1 MLYTEMP
8 ENFSPS
14 FETVSC
20 FCSHN
25 GKFLMLLRQDNKPE
39 GNKWGVPAGKVDPGE
54 TTLSAIV
61 RELWEETGILATG
74 EKQAYFGKFYVR
86 YPNYDFVYHIF
97 STELERMEPVVI
109 MQKEHKG
116 FYWARPHTALKMR
129 LVLDMDECVKR
140 FYGI

>member
-1 MLYTEMP
+1 M
-8 ENFSPS
+8 
-14 FETVSC
+14 SC

-25 GKFLMLLRQDNKPE
+25 GKFLMLLRQDHKPE

-54 TTLSAIV
+54 TPLDAMV
-61 RELWEETGILATG
+61 RELWEETGILATS
-74 EKQAYFGKFYVR
+74 EKHSYFGKLYVR

-97 STELERMEPVVI
+97 STELEKMEPVVI
-109 MQKEHKG
+109 MQKEHKA

-129 LVLDMDECVKR
+129 LVLDMDECVRR